1 MRRQALFFLI
11 LALVLGGLA
20 AVLALQVL
28 RPGTATPDVA
38 PGEISAVDVVVASRD
53 LPSGSLVG
61 ADDVRTIRWPADA
74 VPAGYSS
81 SVSEVVGR
89 GLLLTVRENE
99 PMLSSKLARPEAGG
113 GMSISIPEGKRA
125 LTFRV
130 DDIIGVGGFVRPG
143 HKVDVLVT
151 VGADGGGGQPTTRMV
166 LQNIAVAATGSTVE
180 PNPQGEPETV
190 PNVTF
195 HLDPSQAERL
205 VMAARNGSIQ
215 LALRNPLD
223 ADTIDTPGIRLNQL
237 LAGVPTAR
245 AAAPAPAAARAA
257 PAAPQPPSQVNV
269 EIYRGPQR
277 STSQVDTSVVGG
289 SGGGL

>member
-53 LPSGSLVG
+53 LPSGTLVG

-245 AAAPAPAAARAA
+245 AAAPAPARRAA
-257 PAAPQPPSQVNV
+257 PAAPQQPSQVNV
-269 EIYRGPQR
+269 EIYRGPER

>member
-1 MRRQALFFLI
+1 
-11 LALVLGGLA
+11 
-20 AVLALQVL
+20 
-28 RPGTATPDVA
+28 
-38 PGEISAVDVVVASRD
+38 VDVVVASRD

-166 LQNIAVAATGSTVE
+166 LQNIVVAATGSTVE

-237 LAGVPTAR
+237 LAGVPTPR
-245 AAAPAPAAARAA
+245 AALPPRRR
-257 PAAPQPPSQVNV
+257 PCRSPAPQPPSG
-269 EIYRGPQR
+269 ECGDLPGAPAEHLPGRHLRG
-277 STSQVDTSVVGG
+277 GG
-289 SGGGL
+289 SGGGGQ